1 MLEEIEQD
9 IEQFKKMID
18 SKNKQMVDL
27 KNILKSGKKSYQEVT
42 KENKE
47 LKQYLT
53 NIKQQQYQQQQQQ
66 IYQQHKIYSR
76 LKKYQKVAYEEP
88 SDSETKQKQ
97 QETPTFE
104 EIEEQDNSL
113 QQQQQQQQSR
123 KEN

>member
-113 QQQQQQQQSR
+113 EQQQQQQQSR

>member
-47 LKQYLT
+47 LKPHKT

-113 QQQQQQQQSR
+113 EQ
-123 KEN
+123 

>member
-113 QQQQQQQQSR
+113 EQ
-123 KEN
+123 